1 MYSNLKFL
9 KRSKDFNFGLKPFM
23 KKSKFVLIAA
33 AVLCFL
39 ACGASISLHDH
50 YAYTQATSLKV
61 DSLKLMDK
69 AVEDYSMHEDEVDD
83 LLTKI
88 EKAHEYEKARPKN
101 DETIKQWEILKDP
114 DKDLL
119 GGFFKMW
126 KEKGKVSQFFIEE
139 KKKQVVKAFDEI
151 IELESVKLRE

>member
-1 MYSNLKFL
+1 MYSNLKFF
-9 KRSKDFNFGLKPFM
+9 KRSKDLNFSLKFFM
-23 KKSKFVLIAA
+23 RTSKFALIA

-39 ACGASISLHDH
+39 ACTASISLHDH

-61 DSLKLMDK
+61 DSLKLMDR

-83 LLTKI
+83 ILTKI

-101 DETIKQWEILKDP
+101 DETIKMWEILKDP

-139 KKKQVVKAFDEI
+139 KKKQIVKAFDEI
-151 IELESVKLRE
+151 IELESAKLRE

>member
-1 MYSNLKFL
+1 MYSNQKILKY
-9 KRSKDFNFGLKPFM
+9 SKDFRFGLKLFM
-23 KKSKFVLIAA
+23 RKSKFVLIATA
-33 AVLCFL
+33 LCFL
-39 ACGASISLHDH
+39 ACGVSISLHDH

-69 AVEDYSMHEDEVDD
+69 AVEDYSMHEDGVDD

-101 DETIKQWEILKDP
+101 EITIEMWEILKDP

-119 GGFFKMW
+119 GGFLKMW
-126 KEKGKVSQFFIEE
+126 EEKGKVSYAFIEE
-139 KKKQVVKAFDEI
+139 KKKQIAEAFDQI
-151 IELESVKLRE
+151 IELESVKLRK